1 MTARSLAPVLGLP
14 GQYTTYTCPHSTQL
28 AGWMLARQCLTCSR
42 LLMIRREKARCIP
55 RELVQL
61 VQLMEMQGEETLAVL
76 QVR

>member
-1 MTARSLAPVLGLP
+1 
-14 GQYTTYTCPHSTQL
+14 
-28 AGWMLARQCLTCSR
+28 MLARQCLTCSR